1 MKKLILGA
9 AALLASVSV
18 SADVL
23 VLNCNT
29 EVKKNIVTYNSETN
43 MLGLNGDDFTF
54 VRSSSK
60 QGVKVS
66 NFSSPNDPNHS
77 VLVVVS
83 DTPSAAFQEV
93 INGEVVQQALCSF
106 PKTERI

>member
-1 MKKLILGA
+1 MKKLIIGA

-29 EVKKNIVTYNSETN
+29 EVQKNVLTYNSETN
-43 MLGLNGDDFTF
+43 MLGLNGNDFTF
-54 VRSSSK
+54 VRASTK

-66 NFSSPNDPNHS
+66 NFRSIKDENHS

-93 INGEVVQQALCSF
+93 MNGEVVQQALCTF